1 MKKWRLLK
9 VARLALVMALSSVFA
24 PVFAQDAYPNKPVR
38 IVVGYPPGGA
48 TDIGARI
55 MAQKLTVA
63 LGQPVIV
70 DNRAGA
76 GGNIAAEYVARAA
89 PDGYTIYWITSST
102 AISQTWY
109 SNLKFNIVKDFAP
122 ISQVTSLGSLVLVHP
137 SLPVKSI
144 KELVALAKENPGKL
158 DYSTSGA
165 GGAPHLAA
173 EWFNTMAGIHMTH
186 IPYKGTA
193 PQLTDLL
200 AGIVKIAI
208 PTMPTMP
215 EFVKQGKLRAL
226 AVTMAER
233 DPFLPDVPTLKE
245 SGYPD
250 YVMTGWHGMAFPSGT
265 PKEIVDRLNKEVVQ
279 IVRMPDVKATLVA
292 AGFSAVTNSPEQ
304 FAAFIEGETKKF
316 ANIIKT
322 AKIVTE

>member
-1 MKKWRLLK
+1 MEKSKLFK
-9 VARLALVMALSSVFA
+9 VTRWALVMALSSVFA
-24 PVFAQDAYPNKPVR
+24 PLFAQDAYPNRPIR

-55 MAQKLTVA
+55 MAQKLTIA
-63 LGQPVIV
+63 LGQPIIV
-70 DNRAGA
+70 DNRAGG

-122 ISQVTSLGSLVLVHP
+122 ISQVTSLANLVLVHP
-137 SLPVKSI
+137 SLPVNSI
-144 KELVALAKENPGKL
+144 KELVALAKASPGKL

-165 GGAPHLAA
+165 GGSPHLAA
-173 EWFNTMAGIHMTH
+173 EWFNAMAGINMTH
-186 IPYKGTA
+186 IPYKGMA

-200 AGIVKIAI
+200 SGIVKVAI
-208 PTMPTMP
+208 PTMPMMP
-215 EFVKQGKLRAL
+215 ELVKQGKLRAL
-226 AVTMAER
+226 AVTTAER
-233 DPFLPDVPTLKE
+233 DPLMPDVPTLKE

-250 YVMTGWHGMAFPSGT
+250 YVISGWHGMAFPAGT
-265 PKEIVDRLNKEVVQ
+265 PKAIVDRLNKEVVQ

-292 AGFSAVTNSPEQ
+292 AGFTVVSNSPQQ
-304 FAAFIEGETKKF
+304 FADFIEAETKKY
-316 ANIIKT
+316 ANIIKI
-322 AKIVTE
+322 AKITTE